1 MTTRVWKN
9 SRNIRTGLLLSIL
22 VPRLEDILFM
32 SIFFAVLGLGPRLL
46 NMDGD
51 LGRHI
56 TIGDY
61 ILDNQ
66 IIPTKDLFSHSMQ
79 GLDLTPHEWMAQIL
93 FALSHR
99 LAEMDGVVMLSAL
112 IIATTFTLVFRQCFE
127 RSNMLLVSL
136 GICLIAAATASI
148 HWLARPHL
156 FTMLFTVL
164 WIGELEKFRRDRR

>member
-1 MTTRVWKN
+1 MTTRVWKK

-22 VPRLEDILFM
+22 IPRLEDILFM

-79 GLDLTPHEWMAQIL
+79 GLDLTPHEWMAQI
-93 FALSHR
+93 
-99 LAEMDGVVMLSAL
+99 
-112 IIATTFTLVFRQCFE
+112 
-127 RSNMLLVSL
+127 
-136 GICLIAAATASI
+136 
-148 HWLARPHL
+148 
-156 FTMLFTVL
+156 
-164 WIGELEKFRRDRR
+164 